1 MRPCEFICKN
11 VQGYLAKFPGW
22 GESNAT
28 ILSIID
34 YLEYQHELSIQNT
47 LMATKKKKKVVAK
60 KKKAV
65 KKVVKK

>member
-1 MRPCEFICKN
+1 MRPYEFIYKS

-22 GESNAT
+22 GESHAT

-34 YLEYQHELSIQNT
+34 YLEHQHELSIQNT

-60 KKKAV
+60 KKKVV

>member
-1 MRPCEFICKN
+1 MRAYEFIYKN
-11 VQGYLAKFPGW
+11 VQEYLAKFPYV
-22 GESNAT
+22 GESHAT

-65 KKVVKK
+65 KKKK